1 MERQLLNL
9 LNESENIRQQDIE
22 NESAGFDNDH
32 FLDLSDF
39 IRKKLNNPLFRN
51 QNAKIIANH
60 FDVILP
66 YIVSSNMG
74 ILLSYTDILLKQPNF
89 KERFIE
95 GLKKYPYPDGIG
107 DIFNVMYGCIH
118 DEFDEFIDENILN
131 VLSTMDLNNFFYS
144 QMLNRLNEDNQ
155 GKFLKIL
162 AENKCDIPY
171 NSIEYKGNNEHM
183 MYDNI
188 DLFIEN
194 AQNLYSLMNF
204 VKDNPNALS
213 KVKAYIDNNEE
224 KAIDSIFCETEQL
237 VKINDQTLKE
247 IIRLIVLDVM
257 KNENAKL
264 SDITY
269 NGGGLSRVLL
279 VGDKVI
285 KLGERA
291 TKSFPNNPYIIA
303 PLLRKEL
310 EHNNEK
316 FFIEVTERVDT
327 STKVS
332 KEELYQLFK
341 NLRDL
346 GLKWTDIKESNVGR
360 LNKENIIHW
369 QGELSPTDEV
379 LSLDDKRGDTILEE
393 GDLVIL
399 DADFIYDEND
409 PNIDYSN
416 NKELYKEFEDRYQKE
431 KGIIDNPEIDNTVDS
446 NITEQKGMH
455 R

>member
-39 IRKKLNNPLFRN
+39 IRKKLNNPIFRN

-107 DIFNVMYGCIH
+107 HIFNDMYGCIH
-118 DEFDEFIDENILN
+118 DEFDEFIDENILKI
-131 VLSTMDLNNFFYS
+131 LSTMDLNNDFYT

-171 NSIEYKGNNEHM
+171 NSIEYKGNNEQM

-247 IIRLIVLDVM
+247 IIRLIVLEVM

-264 SDITY
+264 SDSTY

-310 EHNNEK
+310 ENNNEK

-346 GLKWTDIKESNVGR
+346 GLKWTDIKEANVGR

-369 QGELSPTDEV
+369 QGKLSPTDEV

-399 DADFIYDEND
+399 DADFIYDENN

-416 NKELYKEFEDRYQKE
+416 NKELYEEFEDRYQKE